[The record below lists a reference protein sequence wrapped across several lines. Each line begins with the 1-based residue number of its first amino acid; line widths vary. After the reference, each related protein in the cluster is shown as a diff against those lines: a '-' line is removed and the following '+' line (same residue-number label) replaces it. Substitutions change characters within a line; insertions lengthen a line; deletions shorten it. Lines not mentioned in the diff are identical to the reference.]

1 MSKDERRN
9 KTMAIIKIILA
20 LMLTL
25 NFIASMIGIV
35 ILKENDKNSFGIIW
49 NTIVFILFA
58 VIVANRSFF

>member
-1 MSKDERRN
+1 
-9 KTMAIIKIILA
+9 MAIIKIILA